1 MKFDIIYHYGTFKHL
16 LLRGAKYKFL
26 LILLTNS
33 QNQKLQ
39 ETKKIQKG
47 NLGLFDFDTKTW
59 KDAVIKWGGFNEEV
73 LTQFQQLQI
82 TG

>member
-1 MKFDIIYHYGTFKHL
+1 MGV
-16 LLRGAKYKFL
+16 
-26 LILLTNS
+26 ILPILTNS

-39 ETKKIQKG
+39 ETKKIQKE
-47 NLGLFDFDTKTW
+47 NLELFDFDTKTW

-73 LTQFQQLQI
+73 LTQFQQLLI